1 MFRSLHMKLV
11 LVLVLLVSSV
21 MIVMGTFFLNSVTSY
36 YIEEFQ
42 SQMTQVFTPE
52 LILTLQNAAEKGG
65 AQSVQEIMQAYTSL
79 LGIGPSRSY
88 YVLDGENGAY
98 LSGSDDK
105 LRDTLPITSNIL
117 TALSGGV
124 GQKVERLSEY
134 FDVAIPIKMAGSAG
148 FIVGVMDNKAEL
160 SSLSWNLLNILI
172 RTLIFGLL
180 AALILSFLLSKTI
193 TRPVERLT
201 SQAARIAAGEFGA
214 KEPASSTDEIGVLTQ
229 TFNEM
234 ATVLESTLKEVEEER
249 DKLDTL
255 FQHMADGV
263 VAFDRRGKLMHI
275 NPAAEQMLGRHPDPD
290 AGYGDIF
297 PNLQIEEQD
306 VDKNGHYVDVDYAA
320 NGRIFKILFA
330 PFGLGEAEGG
340 LMAVLQDV
348 TRQQKLEESRR
359 EFVSNVSHE
368 LRTPLTNIKGYTET
382 LLDAGDEID
391 KDTQRKFLSVV
402 HSEADR
408 MTRIVKDLL
417 TLSRLDYNRLE
428 MHMEPVSMSDLAHE
442 SVRVMQIEA
451 QNQDVKLLC
460 PLEDRLPIIW
470 GDRERMT
477 QVLINIISN
486 AIKYNRPKGLVEV
499 SGSSDSEMVYLVVRD
514 TGIGIPKSD
523 LSRVFDRFYRVEK
536 ARSRERGG
544 TGLGL
549 AIAREIVQ
557 AHNGCLTMDSVENE
571 GTTVTVA
578 LPRMGDQEAN
588 A

>member
-1 MFRSLHMKLV
+1 MR
-11 LVLVLLVSSV
+11 
-21 MIVMGTFFLNSVTSY
+21 
-36 YIEEFQ
+36 
-42 SQMTQVFTPE
+42 
-52 LILTLQNAAEKGG
+52 
-65 AQSVQEIMQAYTSL
+65 
-79 LGIGPSRSY
+79 
-88 YVLDGENGAY
+88 
-98 LSGSDDK
+98 GSDDK
-105 LRDTLPITSNIL
+105 LKDTLPVTSNIL
-117 TALSGGV
+117 TALSGNV
-124 GQKVERLSEY
+124 GQKVERLNDY
-134 FDVAIPIKMAGSAG
+134 FDVAIPIKTTGTAR
-148 FIVGVMDNKAEL
+148 FIVGVMDNKTEL
-160 SSLSWNLLNILI
+160 SSLSWNLLNILV

-201 SQAARIAAGEFGA
+201 HQAARIAAGEFGA
-214 KEPASSTDEIGVLTQ
+214 KEPVLSTDEIGVLTQ

-255 FQHMADGV
+255 FKHMADGV

-275 NPAAEQMLGRHPDPD
+275 NPAAEQMLARHPDPG
-290 AGYGDIF
+290 AGYSDIF
-297 PNLQIEEQD
+297 PNLQIDKQD
-306 VDKNGHYVDVDYAA
+306 LDKNGDYVDIDYAA
-320 NGRIFKILFA
+320 NGRILKILFA

-340 LMAVLQDV
+340 LMAVLQDI

-382 LLDAGDEID
+382 MLDAGDEID
-391 KDTQRKFLSVV
+391 KETQHRFLSVV

-428 MHMEPVSMSDLAHE
+428 MHMEPVSLTDLAFE
-442 SVRVMQIEA
+442 SVRAMQIEA
-451 QNQDVKLLC
+451 QNQDVKLIC
-460 PLEDRLPIIW
+460 SLEERLPLVW
-470 GDRERMT
+470 ADRERMT
-477 QVLINIISN
+477 QVIINILSN
-486 AIKYNRPKGLVEV
+486 AIKYNRAKGLVEV
-499 SGSSDSEMVYLVVRD
+499 TGKTEDEMVCLYIRD
-514 TGIGIPKSD
+514 TGIGIPKAD

-557 AHNGCLTMDSVENE
+557 SHNGTMTMESVENE
-571 GTTVTVA
+571 GTTVTIA
-578 LPRMGDQEAN
+578 LPLMNEQEMDV
-588 A
+588 